1 MATRYDRDSAR
12 AEAEIRQANDEFDR
26 AEAALDD
33 AKARHD
39 RFEDRIGSPGEDDA
53 ELVSAMEAV
62 ESEIVGL
69 EEDFREAE
77 STLYHVTEYWTEEI
91 DEDDED

>member
-26 AEAALDD
+26 AETALDN
-33 AKARHD
+33 AKAMHD

-53 ELVSAMEAV
+53 ELVSAMAAV
-62 ESEIVGL
+62 EGEMVGL
-69 EEDFREAE
+69 EEDFRDAE
-77 STLYHVTEYWTEEI
+77 TSLYQVTEYWTEEI
-91 DEDDED
+91 DDEED

>member
-26 AEAALDD
+26 TETALDN
-33 AKARHD
+33 AKAMRD
-39 RFEDRIGSPGEDDA
+39 RLEDRIGSPGEDDA

-62 ESEIVGL
+62 ESEMVGL
-69 EEDFREAE
+69 EEDFRDAE
-77 STLYHVTEYWTEEI
+77 SSLYQVTEYWTEEI